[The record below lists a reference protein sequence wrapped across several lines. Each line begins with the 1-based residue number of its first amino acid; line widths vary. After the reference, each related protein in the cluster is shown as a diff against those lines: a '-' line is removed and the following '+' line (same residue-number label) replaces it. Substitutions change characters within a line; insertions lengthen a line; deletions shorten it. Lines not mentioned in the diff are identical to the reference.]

1 MKKRISLF
9 TIAFLLSAGV
19 SFSQSA
25 KIDSLKTRLSQNLHD
40 TERVKTLVKLSIY
53 VEKTNL
59 DTAFMIANQALAI
72 IKKCKVDEINLKKF
86 TASVYAKLGN
96 NYFLKGDFSNALK
109 YFKDQKKLNEEILK
123 VQPQRA
129 DVAKSNA
136 MCISNIGNVFY
147 RQADYPNAL
156 DYYFRSLKYLEESND
171 KSATSSCF
179 MNIGIVYSILEDYP
193 KALHYYFKA
202 EKIAEELGRKKTL
215 MLTKS
220 NIGSIYNSMQNYPK
234 ALDYLSSSLKI
245 AEEMGDKQS
254 MGSALYNIGSTYDAM
269 EEYAK
274 ALDHYSRSLKLAEE
288 MGDQMSA
295 AFNLSN
301 IGTAYTDLKKYKEAE
316 VYLLRALALDSA
328 LGAFER
334 TKDDE
339 KNLSD
344 LYVIT
349 NRPGLALSH
358 YKKYIVARDSINN
371 DEAQKKMAR
380 TEINYEYEK
389 KEVKAKAEQEK
400 KDAIANEEKQK
411 QKIILWSV
419 LGGLLL
425 VIVFAIVMV
434 QRFRVTQQQKK
445 VIEAQKKITDEQKH
459 QIEEK
464 HKEITDSINYAE
476 RIQRSFLA
484 TKELLDENLND
495 YFVLF
500 QPKDV
505 VSGDF
510 YWASKMHNDQFILAT
525 ADSTGHGVPGAIMSL
540 LNITSL
546 EKAIEQHI
554 EPALILNATR
564 KTIIERLKK
573 DGSPDGGKDGMD
585 CSLISLDFKNNMLTY
600 AAANNPV
607 WIVRGQELLEFSP
620 DKMPVGKHDKD
631 GTAFTQHTITL
642 QKNDVVYTLTDGLPD
657 QFGGPKGKKFM
668 YKRLKELLISITHL
682 PMVEQK
688 EQLAMALNEWKGDL
702 EQVDDVC
709 VIGVRI

>member
-1 MKKRISLF
+1 MKIRISLF
-9 TIAFLLSAGV
+9 VVVLLLNASV
-19 SFSQSA
+19 SFSQAA
-25 KIDSLKTRLSQNLHD
+25 KIDSLKIRLSQNLQD
-40 TERVKTLVKLSIY
+40 TERVKTLVKLSVY

-59 DTAFMIANQALAI
+59 DSAFLIANQALTVV
-72 IKKCKVDEINLKKF
+72 KRCQLDEINLNKF
-86 TASVYAKLGN
+86 TAFVYGKLGN
-96 NYFLKGDFSNALK
+96 NYYLKGDFPNALK
-109 YFKDQKKLNEEILK
+109 YFNDQKKLNEKILEK
-123 VQPQRA
+123 QPGRT
-129 DVAKSNA
+129 DIAKSNA
-136 MCISNIGNVFY
+136 MCISNMGNIYY
-147 RQADYPNAL
+147 RQADYPKAL
-156 DYYFRSLKYLEESND
+156 DCHFRSLKCIEELND
-171 KSATSSCF
+171 KAAVSTCF
-179 MNIGIVYSILEDYP
+179 MNIGIVYSMLEDYP
-193 KALHYYFKA
+193 KALQYYFKA

-215 MLTKS
+215 MLAKS
-220 NIGSIYNSMQNYPK
+220 NIGSNYHKMENYPKAIEYLSEALKLAEEVGDKQLTGSTLYNLGSIYGSMEEYPK
-234 ALDYLSSSLKI
+234 ALD
-245 AEEMGDKQS
+245 
-254 MGSALYNIGSTYDAM
+254 
-269 EEYAK
+269 
-274 ALDHYSRSLKLAEE
+274 HYFKSLKLAEE
-288 MGDQMSA
+288 MGDQMSIT
-295 AFNLSN
+295 FNLSN
-301 IGTAYTDLKKYKEAE
+301 MGNVFVAQKKYKEAE
-316 VYLLRALALDSA
+316 SYLLRALTLDSL
-328 LGAFER
+328 LGAYER
-334 TKDDE
+334 TMDDE
-339 KNLSD
+339 ENLSN
-344 LYVIT
+344 LYQVSG
-349 NRPGLALSH
+349 RPALALLH
-358 YKKYIVARDSINN
+358 YKKYIIARDSINN
-371 DEAQKKMAR
+371 EEAQKKLAR

-400 KDAIANEEKQK
+400 KDAIANEEKQT
-411 QKIILWSV
+411 QKIILWCV

-445 VIEAQKKITDEQKH
+445 VIEAQKKITEEQKH

-484 TKELLDENLND
+484 TNEMLNENMKE

-510 YWASKMHNDQFILAT
+510 YWSAKLNNGQFVLAT

-546 EKAIEQHI
+546 EKAIEQYA

-573 DGSPDGGKDGMD
+573 DGSVEGGKDGMD
-585 CSLISLDFKNNMLTY
+585 CSLISFDFKNSKLTY

-607 WIVRGQELLEFSP
+607 WIVRGKELLELDP

-631 GTAFTQHTITL
+631 GIAFTQHSIIL
-642 QKNDVVYTLTDGLPD
+642 QKNDVVYALTDGMPD

-668 YKRLKELLISITHL
+668 YKRLKELLVSLAEL
-682 PMVEQK
+682 PMAEQK
-688 EQLAMALNEWKGDL
+688 QKLMAELNNWKGDL

>member
-1 MKKRISLF
+1 MKTGIKLFILSLLISV
-9 TIAFLLSAGV
+9 SV
-19 SFSQSA
+19 SFSQTS
-25 KIDSLKTRLSQNLHD
+25 KIDSLKTRLSQNMHD

-109 YFKDQKKLNEEILK
+109 YFNDQKKLNEEILK

-136 MCISNIGNVFY
+136 MCISNIGNVYY
-147 RQADYPNAL
+147 RQADYPKAL
-156 DYYFRSLKYLEESND
+156 DYYFRSLKCIEGLND
-171 KSATSSCF
+171 KAASSTCF
-179 MNIGIVYSILEDYP
+179 MNIGIVYSVLEDYP
-193 KALHYYFKA
+193 KALDYYFKA
-202 EKIAEELGRKKTL
+202 EKIAKELGRKKTI

-220 NIGSIYNSMQNYPK
+220 NIGSIYNFMKNYPK

-245 AEEMGDKQS
+245 AEELGDKQS
-254 MGSALYNIGSTYDAM
+254 MGSTLYNIGSTYDAM
-269 EEYAK
+269 EEYTK
-274 ALDHYSRSLKLAEE
+274 AIDHYSRSLKLAEE
-288 MGDQMSA
+288 MGDQMSI

-301 IGTAYTDLKKYKEAE
+301 MGTVYTDLKKYKEAE
-316 VYLLRALALDSA
+316 MYLLRALALDSA
-328 LGAFER
+328 LGTFER

-344 LYVIT
+344 LYDET
-349 NRPGLALSH
+349 KRPALALLH
-358 YKKYIVARDSINN
+358 YKKYIIARDSINN
-371 DEAQKKMAR
+371 NESQKKMAR

-389 KEVKAKAEQEK
+389 KEMKAKVEQEK

-425 VIVFAIVMV
+425 VIVFAIFMV
-434 QRFRVTQQQKK
+434 QRFRITQQQKK

-484 TKELLDENLND
+484 TKELLDENLKEH
-495 YFVLF
+495 FIF
-500 QPKDV
+500 FKPKDV

-510 YWASKMHNDQFILAT
+510 YWASKLNNGQFILAT

-546 EKAIEQHI
+546 EKAIEQHT
-554 EPALILNATR
+554 EPASILNATR

-573 DGSPDGGKDGMD
+573 DGSAEGGKDGMD
-585 CSLISLDFKNNMLTY
+585 CSLISFDFVNNVFTY

-642 QKNDVVYTLTDGLPD
+642 QKNDVIYTLTDGLPD

-668 YKRLKELLISITHL
+668 YKRLKELLISLAHL
-682 PMVEQK
+682 QMAEQK
-688 EQLAMALNEWKGDL
+688 ERLALALNDWKGDL

-709 VIGVRI
+709 VIGVKI